1 MRSRKSRSDSKSNN
15 EKSKNE
21 TYREDLERNEFT
33 LNERNRKMCK
43 CDKDIFCKGK
53 QSNLKT
59 WEQKPE

>member
-15 EKSKNE
+15 EKSKDE

-33 LNERNRKMCK
+33 QNERNRKMCK
-43 CDKDIFCKGK
+43 KDIFCKGK
-53 QSNLKT
+53 QSNLKN